1 MEGEDEQHRLQ
12 GAHRPNRASISL
24 DSDHGSRHI
33 SVVQLTNTATKAVA
47 AESHRA
53 TYGIL
58 TAKRD
63 LRLEVMDPELVPFL
77 DAVVLSF
84 VICQKEEYYDTVER
98 NDTIAT
104 VADAGATVAVAAT

>member
-12 GAHRPNRASISL
+12 GAHRAHCVSMSL
-24 DSDHGSRHI
+24 DSDHGSRCI

-98 NDTIAT
+98 SDTIAT